1 MPSAPAEGRATC
13 VACGGPLPPV
23 AAFCP
28 ACGVP
33 ARRRRSQ
40 LAAASEARRA
50 THAIALLYAGA
61 LLSLIGLTSVRAS
74 EAVLGV
80 LWIGAEIA
88 LGVGALALLGRGSLV
103 KSVAG
108 AASLR
113 QIGLGMV
120 IGTATFAISYGFVA
134 GLAAWFGHELGTERP
149 TILDWLLVAAAAPL
163 FEEWLCR
170 GVLWQALLPFS
181 TPRARIPAAAALFGL
196 LHCLDGLVGFP
207 HRFVSGLAY
216 GWLRERSGS
225 LLPPIVAHAMHNLLV
240 LLTATC

>member
-1 MPSAPAEGRATC
+1 MPSSPAEGRATC
-13 VACGGPLPPV
+13 VACGAPLPAV

-28 ACGVP
+28 ACGVR
-33 ARRRRSQ
+33 ARHRRSQ
-40 LAAASEARRA
+40 LAAAKEARGA
-50 THAIALLYAGA
+50 TRAIALLYAGA
-61 LLSLIGLTSVRAS
+61 LLSLIGLSSVRAS
-74 EAVLGV
+74 EAVVGV

-88 LGVGALALLGRGSLV
+88 LGVGALALLGRGSLE
-103 KSVAG
+103 KSVAR

-113 QIGLGMV
+113 QCGLGVV

-134 GLAAWFGHELGTERP
+134 GLVAWFGHESQTEGP
-149 TILDWLLVAAAAPL
+149 TMIDWLLVAAAAPL
-163 FEEWLCR
+163 LEEWLCR

-181 TPRARIPAAAALFGL
+181 TARARIPAAAVLFGL

-225 LLPPIVAHAMHNLLV
+225 LLPPIVAHSTHNLLA
-240 LLTATC
+240 LLTATF

>member
-1 MPSAPAEGRATC
+1 MPSSTAEGRASC
-13 VACGGPLPPV
+13 VACGAPLPPV
-23 AAFCP
+23 ASFCP

-40 LAAASEARRA
+40 LAAAQEARGA
-50 THAIALLYAGA
+50 TRAIALLYAGA
-61 LLSLIGLTSVRAS
+61 LLSLIGLASVRAS
-74 EAVLGV
+74 EAVVGG

-88 LGVGALALLGRGSLV
+88 LGVGALALLGRGSLA
-103 KSVAG
+103 KSLAG

-113 QIGLGMV
+113 QNGLGAV
-120 IGTATFAISYGFVA
+120 IGMATFAISYGFVA
-134 GLAAWFGHELGTERP
+134 GLGAWLGHEPRTEVP

-181 TPRARIPAAAALFGL
+181 TARARIPAAAALFGL
-196 LHCLDGLVGFP
+196 LHCLGGLLGFP

-225 LLPPIVAHAMHNLLV
+225 LLPPLVAHATHNLLV
-240 LLTATC
+240 LLMAIF

>member
-1 MPSAPAEGRATC
+1 MPTAPTEDRVRC

-23 AAFCP
+23 ASFCP

-33 ARRRRSQ
+33 ARRRRSS
-40 LAAASEARRA
+40 LAAANDARRA
-50 THAIALLYAGA
+50 TRAIALLYGGA
-61 LLSLIGLTSVRAS
+61 LLSLVTLANVHAS
-74 EAVLGV
+74 EAVTLL
-80 LWIGAEIA
+80 LWIGAEVA

-113 QIGLGMV
+113 QNGLGVV
-120 IGTATFAISYGFVA
+120 IGITTFALSYGFVA
-134 GLAAWFGHELGTERP
+134 ALSAWFGYEPRTEVP
-149 TILDWLLVAAAAPL
+149 AMIDWLLVAAAAPL
-163 FEEWLCR
+163 LEEWLCR

-181 TPRARIPAAAALFGL
+181 TARARIPAAAALFGL
-196 LHCLDGLVGFP
+196 LHCLGGLLGFP

-225 LLPPIVAHAMHNLLV
+225 LLPPIVAHATHNLLV
-240 LLTATC
+240 LLIATL